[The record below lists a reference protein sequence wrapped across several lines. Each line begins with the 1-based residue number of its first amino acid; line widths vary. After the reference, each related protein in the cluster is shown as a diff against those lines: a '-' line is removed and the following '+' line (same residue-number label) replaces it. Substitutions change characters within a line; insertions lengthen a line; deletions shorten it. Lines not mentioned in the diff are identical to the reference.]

1 MQPIVKNNPIPEIRR
16 RGAVTKY
23 PWRDMQPGDSF
34 QFTPGVSAAAASSMA
49 HSQGQTLC
57 MRFIVRRKPD
67 DSVWCW
73 RVDGMKNPPRNAN
86 LKEDVPLV
94 RGNPLAGAALE
105 EFDVGYQPRIQ
116 PDEEVI

>member
-1 MQPIVKNNPIPEIRR
+1 MTV
-16 RGAVTKY
+16 
-23 PWRDMQPGDSF
+23 
-34 QFTPGVSAAAASSMA
+34 
-49 HSQGQTLC
+49 
-57 MRFIVRRKPD
+57 
-67 DSVWCW
+67 

-94 RGNPLAGAALE
+94 RGQPLAGAALE